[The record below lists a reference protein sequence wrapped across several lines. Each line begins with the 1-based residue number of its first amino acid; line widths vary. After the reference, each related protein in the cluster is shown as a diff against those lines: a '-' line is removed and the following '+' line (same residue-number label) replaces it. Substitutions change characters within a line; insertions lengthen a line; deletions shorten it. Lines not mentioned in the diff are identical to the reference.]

1 MLHEIQTKDE
11 DIRRLI
17 KERDDERTKLR
28 SKDKEIERL
37 QKTIEI
43 ERTQFKSEMSIL
55 REQADKNSIVNRA
68 MVESIVGEQVNETE
82 QRVRKEFEN

>member
-1 MLHEIQTKDE
+1 
-11 DIRRLI
+11 
-17 KERDDERTKLR
+17 
-28 SKDKEIERL
+28 
-37 QKTIEI
+37 
-43 ERTQFKSEMSIL
+43 MSIL